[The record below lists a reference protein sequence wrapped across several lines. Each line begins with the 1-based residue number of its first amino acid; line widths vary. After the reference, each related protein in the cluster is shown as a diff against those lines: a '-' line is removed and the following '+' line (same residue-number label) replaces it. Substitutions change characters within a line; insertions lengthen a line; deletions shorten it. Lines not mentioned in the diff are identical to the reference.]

1 MAIVML
7 NVCEYLKIFPH
18 AHRVRMTL
26 RLTTFDIY
34 SQEYFPQID
43 IILRVTFTLK
53 AVRTTN
59 KKPTLENF
67 KKFSQIYSE
76 TTSIPCHTEVL

>member
-7 NVCEYLKIFPH
+7 NMCEYLKIFLH

-59 KKPTLENF
+59 KPTLENF
-67 KKFSQIYSE
+67 KKFSQIYPE
-76 TTSIPCHTEVL
+76 TTSISCHTEVL